1 MPAAVEHD
9 AAEEGAKGGGEQAC
23 EDVVRHDV
31 ADRVRCKRVP
41 RYVCVYVCVNVC
53 VCVCVCVCVNLQ
65 QWPG

>member
-9 AAEEGAKGGGEQAC
+9 AAEEGAEGGGEQAC

-41 RYVCVYVCVNVC
+41 RYVCVC
-53 VCVCVCVCVNLQ
+53 VCVCVCVRA
-65 QWPG
+65 